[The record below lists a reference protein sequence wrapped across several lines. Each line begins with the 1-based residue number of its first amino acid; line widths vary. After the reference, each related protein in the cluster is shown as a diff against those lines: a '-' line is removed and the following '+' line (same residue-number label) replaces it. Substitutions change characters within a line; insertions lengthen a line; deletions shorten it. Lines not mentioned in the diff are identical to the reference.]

1 MKRFAAKYVYT
12 LSGTEPLRNAF
23 VEVEEDGTVLRTGLC
38 EPGEEVLDGAI
49 VPGFEM
55 PTAMWNSPT

>member
-38 EPGEEVLDGAI
+38 EPGEEVLSSR
-49 VPGFEM
+49 VL
-55 PTAMWNSPT
+55 